1 MEDPGRLSELLLEQ
15 SPACHWMISADGVFQ
30 RVFGDAS
37 SIFGKPAAQLVGQA
51 VSQALDREVSD
62 AWRGRFARALQGETL
77 TLRERHGNA
86 IWHITVFPVRVDGDI
101 HHAGGLAS
109 DSTRWS
115 TAEQQLRRT
124 VLSALKAQDCE
135 RSKVGGFL
143 HDIIG
148 QNLTA
153 LGLQLDVVRM
163 DLESVS
169 PATCAHVSEI
179 QQLLGAMMEEVRE
192 FSYRLNPS
200 IVERAGLRPALDRLV
215 EGLRTRFTGTLRV
228 SVDPSLKLDRRTARA
243 MYRIA
248 QEALENSVQHAS
260 CSTIEIA
267 LKSTRTGT
275 VLEVRDNG
283 RGFDPAEPV
292 GGCRGLGLLSMEH
305 YAAQAG
311 LDLSIDST
319 WKTGTTVKAAARAD

>member
-1 MEDPGRLSELLLEQ
+1 MEDPGRLAELLLEQ
-15 SPACHWMISADGVFQ
+15 GPACHWMISADGVFQ
-30 RVFGDAS
+30 RVSGDAS

-62 AWRGRFARALQGETL
+62 AWSGRFARALQGETL

-86 IWHITVFPVRVDGDI
+86 TWHITVFPVRVDGDI
-101 HHAGGLAS
+101 RHAGGLAT
-109 DSTRWS
+109 DSTPWS
-115 TAEQQLRRT
+115 TAEQELRRT

-135 RSKVGGFL
+135 RLRVAGFL
-143 HDIIG
+143 HDTIG
-148 QNLTA
+148 QTLTA
-153 LGLQLDVVRM
+153 LGLQLDLVRM

-169 PATCAHVSEI
+169 PVTGAHVSEI

-192 FSYRLNPS
+192 FSYHLNPS

-215 EGLRTRFTGTLRV
+215 DGLRTRFTGTLRV
-228 SVDPSLKLDRRTARA
+228 NVDPLLKLDPKTARA
-243 MYRIA
+243 MHQIA
-248 QEALENSVQHAS
+248 QEALENSLQHS
-260 CSTIEIA
+260 GCSTIEIA

-283 RGFDPAEPV
+283 RGFDPAEPAE
-292 GGCRGLGLLSMEH
+292 GCRGLGLLSMEH

-311 LDLSIDST
+311 LDLSIDSNG
-319 WKTGTTVKAAARAD
+319 KTGTTVKAAAPAN